1 MAISFRKDSPEDA
14 AFRAELRAWLERNVP
29 GELRGLVTYPPK
41 EAGLKWQKMLREAG
55 YLAPHWPK
63 RWGGSEK
70 SFTQQLIFQEELAR
84 AKAPGVGGQGFN
96 HIGPIIMQF
105 GTEEQKR
112 QHLPKIISGE
122 VTWCQGYSEP
132 NSGSDLS
139 SLRTRAE
146 MKDDH
151 FLVNGQ
157 KIWTSGAHKAEWIF
171 MLVRTDPEAKPQAGI
186 SFILADM
193 KTPGITPRAIQTI
206 AGEDELAEVFLDD
219 VRVPKENL
227 IGKLNDGW
235 RVANALLV
243 NERIGSGNPQLCFDV
258 VERVHQVAA
267 ATGADGDPAFR
278 DRLAQ
283 AELETVT
290 YAALYAHVVQLV
302 TSGIEVGPD
311 ASMMKIT
318 GSELLQRT
326 TDLMMEAAGGH
337 GIEEGWFD
345 TGDGRTP
352 ISVLY
357 RQVRRVSIYGGSNE
371 IQRNILAR
379 RVLDLPSWR
388 GG

>member
-1 MAISFRKDSPEDA
+1 LA
-14 AFRAELRAWLERNVP
+14 RNVP
-29 GELRGLVTYPPK
+29 DELRGLVTYPPK
-41 EAGLKWQKMLREAG
+41 EAGLRWHKLLYEAG

-63 RWGGSEK
+63 KWGGSER
-70 SFTQQLIFQEELAR
+70 SFTQQLIFQEELAL
-84 AKAPGVGGQGFN
+84 AQAPGVGGQGLN

-105 GTEEQKR
+105 GTEEQK
-112 QHLPKIISGE
+112 QKHLPPITRGD

-132 NSGSDLS
+132 NSGSDLT
-139 SLRTRAE
+139 SLRTKAE
-146 MKDDH
+146 IDGDH
-151 FLVNGQ
+151 FVVNGQ
-157 KIWTSGAHKAEWIF
+157 KIWTSGAHQADWIF
-171 MLVRTDPEAKPQAGI
+171 MLVRTDPAAKPQAGI
-186 SFILADM
+186 SFILCDM
-193 KTPGITPRAIQTI
+193 RTPGITPRAIRTI
-206 AGEDELAEVFLDD
+206 AGEDELAEVFLDN
-219 VRVPKENL
+219 VRVPRANL
-227 IGKLNDGW
+227 IGKLHDGW

-258 VERVHQVAA
+258 VERVKDVAK
-267 ATGADGDPAFR
+267 ATGADREPAFQ

-283 AELETVT
+283 AELDTVT
-290 YAALYAHVVQLV
+290 YAALYAHVVELV
-302 TSGIEVGPD
+302 NRGVDIGPD

-326 TDLMMEAAGGH
+326 SDLMMEAAGAH

-345 TGDGRTP
+345 TAEGRTP

-388 GG
+388 G

>member
-1 MAISFRKDSPEDA
+1 MPISFRVDSPEDA
-14 AFRAELRAWLERNVP
+14 AFRAEFRGWLEKHGP
-29 GELRGLVTYPPK
+29 DELRGLVTYPPHD
-41 EAGLKWQKMLREAG
+41 AGLRWHKKLYEAG
-55 YLAPHWPK
+55 YVAPHWPK
-63 RWGGSEK
+63 KWGGSER
-70 SFTQQLIFQEELAR
+70 SFTQQLIYQEELAR
-84 AKAPGVGGQGFN
+84 AKLPGTGGQGLN
-96 HIGPIIMQF
+96 HIGPILMQF
-105 GTEEQKR
+105 GTEGQK
-112 QHLPKIISGE
+112 QKHLLPIARGE
-122 VTWCQGYSEP
+122 VAWCQGYSEP

-146 MKDDH
+146 VHDDH
-151 FLVNGQ
+151 FLVNGH
-157 KIWTSGAHKAEWIF
+157 KIWTSGAHKADWIF
-171 MLVRTDPEAKPQAGI
+171 MLVRTDPAAKPQAGI
-186 SFILADM
+186 SFILCDM
-193 KTPGITPRAIQTI
+193 KTPGITPRGIQTI
-206 AGEDELAEVFLDD
+206 AGEDELAEVFLDN
-219 VRVPKENL
+219 VKVPRENL

-258 VERVHQVAA
+258 VERVQQVAK
-267 ATGADGDPAFR
+267 ATGADKDPAFR

-283 AELETVT
+283 AQLETVT

-302 TSGIEVGPD
+302 SSGIDVGPD

-326 TDLMMEAAGGH
+326 SDLMMEAAGGY

-345 TGDGRTP
+345 SGEGRTP

-388 GG
+388 G

>member
-1 MAISFRKDSPEDA
+1 MPISFRRDSEEDA
-14 AFRAELRAWLERNVP
+14 AFRAELRAWLER
-29 GELRGLVTYPPK
+29 ELPDAWRGMVTYPPK
-41 EAGLKWQKMLREAG
+41 DIGRAWQKKLYDAG

-63 RWGGSEK
+63 KWGGSER
-70 SFTQQLIFQEELAR
+70 SFTQQLIFQEEMAR
-84 AKAPGVGGQGFN
+84 AQAPGVGGQGLN
-96 HIGPIIMQF
+96 HIGPILMQF
-105 GTEEQKR
+105 GTEEQK
-112 QHLPKIISGE
+112 QKHLPPIPRGD
-122 VTWCQGYSEP
+122 VVWCQGYSEP

-139 SLRTRAE
+139 SLRTRATIDG
-146 MKDDH
+146 DD
-151 FLVNGQ
+151 FVVNGQ
-157 KIWTSGAHKAEWIF
+157 KIWTSGAHQADSIF

-193 KTPGITPRAIQTI
+193 KTPGITPRAIKTI
-206 AGEDELAEVFLDD
+206 AGEDELAEVFLDN
-219 VRVPKENL
+219 VRVPRANL

-258 VERVHQVAA
+258 VQRVHQVAK
-267 ATGADGDPAFR
+267 ATGADRDPAFR

-302 TSGIEVGPD
+302 SSGVDIGAD

-326 TDLMMEAAGGH
+326 TDLMMEAAGAH
-337 GIEEGWFD
+337 GVEEGWFD
-345 TGDGRTP
+345 TGDSRTP

-388 GG
+388 G